1 MKKLQERL
9 KAGIDFNPKKDPCY
23 DSIVEEAETIL
34 GHVLDAA
41 EGKEVPY
48 KNFTVGGGYD
58 ERKDREIVIVRGDG
72 EDLLVMEVKDESI
85 RVQPHE
91 RHAVTLN
98 EDDEASAREI
108 FDILMKMRDQKQG
121 STFKVEEGKKA
132 MFEFM
137 KDVSKAI
144 GADVE
149 GVLAVAARAD
159 DVDGLIRREVRRT
172 AHFEQ
177 RVAEPG
183 QLLDRD
189 AAHEEDG
196 DQRRDLLGV
205 VFPGGD
211 SRQNLLCL
219 RTIHVLMFEKAV

>member
-132 MFEFM
+132 MFEFL

-149 GVLAVAARAD
+149 TPEELLKALKNRQKDNED
-159 DVDGLIRREVRRT
+159 DIEDFMR
-172 AHFEQ
+172 EQ
-177 RVAEPG
+177 RIH
-183 QLLDRD
+183 LIMHMLDC
-189 AAHEEDG
+189 
-196 DQRRDLLGV
+196 
-205 VFPGGD
+205 
-211 SRQNLLCL
+211 SR
-219 RTIHVLMFEKAV
+219 EKAEKIVENFEEAVKR

>member
-48 KNFTVGGGYD
+48 KNFTVDGGYD
-58 ERKDREIVIVRGDG
+58 EREDREIVIVRGDG

-108 FDILMKMRDQKQG
+108 FDILMKMRDQRQG

-132 MFEFM
+132 LFEFL
-137 KDVSKAI
+137 KDISKTI

-149 GVLAVAARAD
+149 TPEELLKALKAREEGNEGAIED
-159 DVDGLIRREVRRT
+159 LMR
-172 AHFEQ
+172 EQ
-177 RVAEPG
+177 RIH
-183 QLLDRD
+183 LTMHMLDC
-189 AAHEEDG
+189 
-196 DQRRDLLGV
+196 
-205 VFPGGD
+205 
-211 SRQNLLCL
+211 SR
-219 RTIHVLMFEKAV
+219 EKAEKIVKNFEEAVKR

>member
-48 KNFTVGGGYD
+48 KNLTVDGGYD
-58 ERKDREIVIVRGDG
+58 ERKDREIVIVHGDG

-98 EDDEASAREI
+98 EDDEASAREV
-108 FDILMKMRDQKQG
+108 FDILMKMRNQKQG

-132 MFEFM
+132 MFKFL
-137 KDVSKAI
+137 KDIFKAT

-149 GVLAVAARAD
+149 TLKNRQKDNED
-159 DVDGLIRREVRRT
+159 DIEDLMR
-172 AHFEQ
+172 EQ
-177 RVAEPG
+177 RIH
-183 QLLDRD
+183 LTMHMLDC
-189 AAHEEDG
+189 
-196 DQRRDLLGV
+196 
-205 VFPGGD
+205 
-211 SRQNLLCL
+211 SR
-219 RTIHVLMFEKAV
+219 EKAEKIVKNFEEAMKR

>member
-58 ERKDREIVIVRGDG
+58 ERKDREIIIVRGDG

-85 RVQPHE
+85 RVQPHG

-98 EDDEASAREI
+98 EDDEASAREV

-121 STFKVEEGKKA
+121 STFKIEEGKKA
-132 MFEFM
+132 LFEFL
-137 KDVSKAI
+137 KDVSKTI

-149 GVLAVAARAD
+149 GVETPEELLKALKNRQKENED
-159 DVDGLIRREVRRT
+159 DIEDFMR
-172 AHFEQ
+172 EQ
-177 RVAEPG
+177 RIH
-183 QLLDRD
+183 LTMHMLDC
-189 AAHEEDG
+189 
-196 DQRRDLLGV
+196 
-205 VFPGGD
+205 
-211 SRQNLLCL
+211 SR
-219 RTIHVLMFEKAV
+219 EKAEKIVENFEEAVKR

>member
-85 RVQPHE
+85 RVQPQ

-132 MFEFM
+132 MFEFL

-149 GVLAVAARAD
+149 GVETPEELLKALKNRQKDNED
-159 DVDGLIRREVRRT
+159 DIEDFMR
-172 AHFEQ
+172 EQ
-177 RVAEPG
+177 RIH
-183 QLLDRD
+183 LTMHMLDC
-189 AAHEEDG
+189 
-196 DQRRDLLGV
+196 
-205 VFPGGD
+205 
-211 SRQNLLCL
+211 SR
-219 RTIHVLMFEKAV
+219 EKAEKIVENFEEAVKR

>member
-9 KAGIDFNPKKDPCY
+9 KAGIDFNPKKGPCY

-58 ERKDREIVIVRGDG
+58 EREDREIIIVRGDG

-98 EDDEASAREI
+98 EDDEASAREV

-121 STFKVEEGKKA
+121 STFKIEEGKKA
-132 MFEFM
+132 LFEFL
-137 KDVSKAI
+137 KDVSKTI

-149 GVLAVAARAD
+149 GVETPEELLKALKNRQKDNED
-159 DVDGLIRREVRRT
+159 DIEDFTR
-172 AHFEQ
+172 EQ
-177 RVAEPG
+177 RIY
-183 QLLDRD
+183 LTMHMLDC
-189 AAHEEDG
+189 
-196 DQRRDLLGV
+196 
-205 VFPGGD
+205 
-211 SRQNLLCL
+211 SR
-219 RTIHVLMFEKAV
+219 EKAEKIVENFEEAVKR

>member
-48 KNFTVGGGYD
+48 KNFTVDGGYD
-58 ERKDREIVIVRGDG
+58 ERKDREIVVVRGDG

-108 FDILMKMRDQKQG
+108 FGILMKMRDQRQG
-121 STFKVEEGKKA
+121 STFKVKEGKKA
-132 MFEFM
+132 LFEFL
-137 KDVSKAI
+137 KDISKAI
-144 GADVE
+144 SADVE
-149 GVLAVAARAD
+149 TPEELLKALKAREEGNEGAIED
-159 DVDGLIRREVRRT
+159 LMR
-172 AHFEQ
+172 EQ
-177 RVAEPG
+177 RIH
-183 QLLDRD
+183 LTMHMLDC
-189 AAHEEDG
+189 
-196 DQRRDLLGV
+196 
-205 VFPGGD
+205 
-211 SRQNLLCL
+211 SR
-219 RTIHVLMFEKAV
+219 EKAEKIVKNFEEAVKR

>member
-108 FDILMKMRDQKQG
+108 FDILMKMRDG
-121 STFKVEEGKKA
+121 STFKVEEGN
-132 MFEFM
+132 EG
-137 KDVSKAI
+137 AI
-144 GADVE
+144 ED
-149 GVLAVAARAD
+149 LMR
-159 DVDGLIRREVRRT
+159 
-172 AHFEQ
+172 EQ
-177 RVAEPG
+177 RIH
-183 QLLDRD
+183 LTMHMLDC
-189 AAHEEDG
+189 
-196 DQRRDLLGV
+196 
-205 VFPGGD
+205 
-211 SRQNLLCL
+211 SR
-219 RTIHVLMFEKAV
+219 EKAEKIVKNFEEAVKR

>member
-58 ERKDREIVIVRGDG
+58 EGEDREIIIVRGDG

-108 FDILMKMRDQKQG
+108 SDILMKMRDR

-132 MFEFM
+132 LFEFL
-137 KDVSKAI
+137 KDISKAI

-149 GVLAVAARAD
+149 GVETPEELLKALKAREEGNEGA
-159 DVDGLIRREVRRT
+159 IR
-172 AHFEQ
+172 EQ
-177 RVAEPG
+177 RIH
-183 QLLDRD
+183 LTMHMLDC
-189 AAHEEDG
+189 
-196 DQRRDLLGV
+196 
-205 VFPGGD
+205 
-211 SRQNLLCL
+211 SR
-219 RTIHVLMFEKAV
+219 EKAEKIVKNFEEAVKR

>member
-108 FDILMKMRDQKQG
+108 FDILMKMRDQRQG

-132 MFEFM
+132 LFEFL
-137 KDVSKAI
+137 KDI

-149 GVLAVAARAD
+149 TPEEL
-159 DVDGLIRREVRRT
+159 LKEVNEGAIEDLMR
-172 AHFEQ
+172 EQ
-177 RVAEPG
+177 RIH
-183 QLLDRD
+183 LTMHMLDC
-189 AAHEEDG
+189 
-196 DQRRDLLGV
+196 
-205 VFPGGD
+205 
-211 SRQNLLCL
+211 SR
-219 RTIHVLMFEKAV
+219 EKAEKIVKNFEEAVKR

>member
-132 MFEFM
+132 LFEFL
-137 KDVSKAI
+137 KDISKAI

-149 GVLAVAARAD
+149 GVETPEELLKALKAREE
-159 DVDGLIRREVRRT
+159 GNEEIGR
-172 AHFEQ
+172 AH
-177 RVAEPG
+177 V
-183 QLLDRD
+183 
-189 AAHEEDG
+189 
-196 DQRRDLLGV
+196 
-205 VFPGGD
+205 
-211 SRQNLLCL
+211 
-219 RTIHVLMFEKAV
+219 

>member
-72 EDLLVMEVKDESI
+72 EDLLVMGVKDES
-85 RVQPHE
+85 
-91 RHAVTLN
+91 
-98 EDDEASAREI
+98 
-108 FDILMKMRDQKQG
+108 
-121 STFKVEEGKKA
+121 KA
-132 MFEFM
+132 L
-137 KDVSKAI
+137 

-149 GVLAVAARAD
+149 GVETPEELLKALKAREEGNEGAIED
-159 DVDGLIRREVRRT
+159 LMR
-172 AHFEQ
+172 EQ
-177 RVAEPG
+177 RIH
-183 QLLDRD
+183 LTMHMLDC
-189 AAHEEDG
+189 
-196 DQRRDLLGV
+196 
-205 VFPGGD
+205 
-211 SRQNLLCL
+211 SR
-219 RTIHVLMFEKAV
+219 EKAEKIVKNFEEAVKR

>member
-1 MKKLQERL
+1 MKNMLTLIVLLSSWLTVYSQESYTEAEL
-9 KAGIDFNPKKDPCY
+9 KQKC

-108 FDILMKMRDQKQG
+108 FDILMKMRDQRQG
-121 STFKVEEGKKA
+121 STFKVEEGKRA
-132 MFEFM
+132 LFEFL
-137 KDVSKAI
+137 KDISKAI
-144 GADVE
+144 GADV
-149 GVLAVAARAD
+149 
-159 DVDGLIRREVRRT
+159 
-172 AHFEQ
+172 
-177 RVAEPG
+177 
-183 QLLDRD
+183 
-189 AAHEEDG
+189 
-196 DQRRDLLGV
+196 
-205 VFPGGD
+205 
-211 SRQNLLCL
+211 
-219 RTIHVLMFEKAV
+219 

>member
-58 ERKDREIVIVRGDG
+58 ERKDREIVI
-72 EDLLVMEVKDESI
+72 
-85 RVQPHE
+85 
-91 RHAVTLN
+91 
-98 EDDEASAREI
+98 
-108 FDILMKMRDQKQG
+108 LMKMRDQRQD

-132 MFEFM
+132 LFEFL
-137 KDVSKAI
+137 KDISKAI

-149 GVLAVAARAD
+149 GVETPEELLKALKAREEGNEGAIED
-159 DVDGLIRREVRRT
+159 LMR
-172 AHFEQ
+172 EQ
-177 RVAEPG
+177 RIH
-183 QLLDRD
+183 LTMHMLDC
-189 AAHEEDG
+189 
-196 DQRRDLLGV
+196 
-205 VFPGGD
+205 
-211 SRQNLLCL
+211 SR
-219 RTIHVLMFEKAV
+219 EKAEKIVKNFEEAVKR

>member
-58 ERKDREIVIVRGDG
+58 ERKDREIIIVRGDG

-91 RHAVTLN
+91 RHAITLN
-98 EDDEASAREI
+98 EDDEASAREV
-108 FDILMKMRDQKQG
+108 FEVLMKMRDQRQ
-121 STFKVEEGKKA
+121 SPTFKVEEGKKA
-132 MFEFM
+132 LFEFL
-137 KDVSKAI
+137 KDVSEAI

-149 GVLAVAARAD
+149 GVETPEELLEALKNRQKDAED
-159 DVDGLIRREVRRT
+159 DIEGLVR
-172 AHFEQ
+172 EQ
-177 RVAEPG
+177 RIH
-183 QLLDRD
+183 LTMHMLDC
-189 AAHEEDG
+189 
-196 DQRRDLLGV
+196 
-205 VFPGGD
+205 
-211 SRQNLLCL
+211 SR
-219 RTIHVLMFEKAV
+219 EKAENIVNGYEEAVKR

>member
-58 ERKDREIVIVRGDG
+58 ERKDREIVIVRGDD

-98 EDDEASAREI
+98 EEDEASAREI

-132 MFEFM
+132 LFEFL
-137 KDVSKAI
+137 KDISKAI
-144 GADVE
+144 SADVE
-149 GVLAVAARAD
+149 TPEELLKALKAREEGNEGVIEDLMR
-159 DVDGLIRREVRRT
+159 
-172 AHFEQ
+172 EQ
-177 RVAEPG
+177 RIH
-183 QLLDRD
+183 LTMHMLDC
-189 AAHEEDG
+189 
-196 DQRRDLLGV
+196 
-205 VFPGGD
+205 
-211 SRQNLLCL
+211 SR
-219 RTIHVLMFEKAV
+219 EKAEKIVKNFEEAVKR

>member
-48 KNFTVGGGYD
+48 KNFSVDGGYD
-58 ERKDREIVIVRGDG
+58 ESKDREIVIVCGDG

-98 EDDEASAREI
+98 EDDEASAREV
-108 FDILMKMRDQKQG
+108 FDILMKMRNQKQG

-132 MFEFM
+132 MFEFL
-137 KDVSKAI
+137 KNVSKAVS
-144 GADVE
+144 ADVE
-149 GVLAVAARAD
+149 GVETPEELLKALKNRQKDNED
-159 DVDGLIRREVRRT
+159 DIEDLMR
-172 AHFEQ
+172 EQ
-177 RVAEPG
+177 RIH
-183 QLLDRD
+183 LTMHMLDC
-189 AAHEEDG
+189 
-196 DQRRDLLGV
+196 
-205 VFPGGD
+205 
-211 SRQNLLCL
+211 SR
-219 RTIHVLMFEKAV
+219 EKAEKIVKNFEEAVKR

>member
-58 ERKDREIVIVRGDG
+58 ERKDREIIIVRGDG

-132 MFEFM
+132 MFEFL

-144 GADVE
+144 GVGVE
-149 GVLAVAARAD
+149 TPEELLKALKNRQKDNED
-159 DVDGLIRREVRRT
+159 DIEDLMR
-172 AHFEQ
+172 EQ
-177 RVAEPG
+177 RIH
-183 QLLDRD
+183 LTMHMLDC
-189 AAHEEDG
+189 
-196 DQRRDLLGV
+196 
-205 VFPGGD
+205 
-211 SRQNLLCL
+211 SR
-219 RTIHVLMFEKAV
+219 EKAEKIVENFEEAVKR

>member
-48 KNFTVGGGYD
+48 KNFTVNGGYD

-91 RHAVTLN
+91 HHAVTLN

-121 STFKVEEGKKA
+121 STFKVEESKKA
-132 MFEFM
+132 MFEFL

-144 GADVE
+144 GVDVE
-149 GVLAVAARAD
+149 GVETPEELLKALKNRQKDNED
-159 DVDGLIRREVRRT
+159 DIEDFMRERRIYLT
-172 AHFEQ
+172 MHM
-177 RVAEPG
+177 
-183 QLLDRD
+183 LDC
-189 AAHEEDG
+189 
-196 DQRRDLLGV
+196 
-205 VFPGGD
+205 
-211 SRQNLLCL
+211 SR
-219 RTIHVLMFEKAV
+219 EKAEKIVENFEEAVKR

>member
-72 EDLLVMEVKDESI
+72 EDLLAMEVKDESI

-98 EDDEASAREI
+98 EEDEASAREI
-108 FDILMKMRDQKQG
+108 FDILMKMRDQRQG
-121 STFKVEEGKKA
+121 STFKVEEGI
-132 MFEFM
+132 EG
-137 KDVSKAI
+137 AI
-144 GADVE
+144 EE
-149 GVLAVAARAD
+149 GIEDLMR
-159 DVDGLIRREVRRT
+159 
-172 AHFEQ
+172 EQ
-177 RVAEPG
+177 RIH
-183 QLLDRD
+183 LTMHMLDCS
-189 AAHEEDG
+189 H
-196 DQRRDLLGV
+196 
-205 VFPGGD
+205 
-211 SRQNLLCL
+211 
-219 RTIHVLMFEKAV
+219 EKAEKIVKNFEEAVKR

>member
-34 GHVLDAA
+34 GHVLDVA

-108 FDILMKMRDQKQG
+108 FDILMKMRDQRQG

-132 MFEFM
+132 LFEFL
-137 KDVSKAI
+137 KDISKAI

-149 GVLAVAARAD
+149 TPEELLKALKAREGAIED
-159 DVDGLIRREVRRT
+159 LMR
-172 AHFEQ
+172 EQ
-177 RVAEPG
+177 RIH
-183 QLLDRD
+183 LTMHMLDC
-189 AAHEEDG
+189 
-196 DQRRDLLGV
+196 
-205 VFPGGD
+205 
-211 SRQNLLCL
+211 SR
-219 RTIHVLMFEKAV
+219 EKAEKIVKNFEEAVKR

>member
-9 KAGIDFNPKKDPCY
+9 KAGIDFNSKKDPCY

-108 FDILMKMRDQKQG
+108 FDILMKMRDQRQG

-132 MFEFM
+132 LFEFL
-137 KDVSKAI
+137 KDISKAV
-144 GADVE
+144 GAEAPEELLKALKAREE
-149 GVLAVAARAD
+149 GNEGAIEDLMR
-159 DVDGLIRREVRRT
+159 
-172 AHFEQ
+172 EQ
-177 RVAEPG
+177 RIH
-183 QLLDRD
+183 LTMHMLDC
-189 AAHEEDG
+189 
-196 DQRRDLLGV
+196 
-205 VFPGGD
+205 
-211 SRQNLLCL
+211 SR
-219 RTIHVLMFEKAV
+219 EKAEKIVKNFEEAVKR

>member
-58 ERKDREIVIVRGDG
+58 ERKDREIIIVRGDG

-85 RVQPHE
+85 RVQPHG

-98 EDDEASAREI
+98 EDDEASAREV

-121 STFKVEEGKKA
+121 STFKIEEGKKA
-132 MFEFM
+132 LFEFL
-137 KDVSKAI
+137 KDVSKTI

-149 GVLAVAARAD
+149 GVETPEELLKALKNRQKDNED
-159 DVDGLIRREVRRT
+159 DIEDFMR
-172 AHFEQ
+172 EQ
-177 RVAEPG
+177 RIH
-183 QLLDRD
+183 LTMHMLDC
-189 AAHEEDG
+189 
-196 DQRRDLLGV
+196 
-205 VFPGGD
+205 
-211 SRQNLLCL
+211 SR
-219 RTIHVLMFEKAV
+219 EKAEKIVENFEEAVKR

>member
-23 DSIVEEAETIL
+23 DSIVEEVKTIL
-34 GHVLDAA
+34 GHVLDA
-41 EGKEVPY
+41 
-48 KNFTVGGGYD
+48 
-58 ERKDREIVIVRGDG
+58 G
-72 EDLLVMEVKDESI
+72 EDLLVVEVKVEPI

-108 FDILMKMRDQKQG
+108 FDILMKMRDQRQG

-132 MFEFM
+132 LFEFL

-149 GVLAVAARAD
+149 GVETPEELLKVLKAREEGNEGAIED
-159 DVDGLIRREVRRT
+159 LMR
-172 AHFEQ
+172 EQ
-177 RVAEPG
+177 RIHFTMHM
-183 QLLDRD
+183 LDC
-189 AAHEEDG
+189 
-196 DQRRDLLGV
+196 
-205 VFPGGD
+205 
-211 SRQNLLCL
+211 SR
-219 RTIHVLMFEKAV
+219 EKAEKIVKNFEEAVKR

>member
-108 FDILMKMRDQKQG
+108 FDILMKMRDQRQG

-132 MFEFM
+132 LFEFL
-137 KDVSKAI
+137 KDISKTI

-149 GVLAVAARAD
+149 TPEELLKVLKAREEGNEGAIED
-159 DVDGLIRREVRRT
+159 LMR
-172 AHFEQ
+172 EQ
-177 RVAEPG
+177 RIH
-183 QLLDRD
+183 L
-189 AAHEEDG
+189 
-196 DQRRDLLGV
+196 
-205 VFPGGD
+205 
-211 SRQNLLCL
+211 
-219 RTIHVLMFEKAV
+219 TMHVLDCSREKAEKIVKNFEEAVKR

>member
-98 EDDEASAREI
+98 EEDEASAREI
-108 FDILMKMRDQKQG
+108 FDILMKMRDQRQG

-132 MFEFM
+132 LFEFL

-149 GVLAVAARAD
+149 GVETPEEGNEGAVEDLMR
-159 DVDGLIRREVRRT
+159 
-172 AHFEQ
+172 EQ
-177 RVAEPG
+177 RIH
-183 QLLDRD
+183 LTMHMLDC
-189 AAHEEDG
+189 
-196 DQRRDLLGV
+196 
-205 VFPGGD
+205 
-211 SRQNLLCL
+211 SR
-219 RTIHVLMFEKAV
+219 EKAEKIVKNFEEAVKR

>member
-9 KAGIDFNPKKDPCY
+9 KAGIDFNPKKDSCY

-41 EGKEVPY
+41 EGKKVPY

-108 FDILMKMRDQKQG
+108 FDILMEMRDQRQG

-132 MFEFM
+132 LFEFL
-137 KDVSKAI
+137 KDISKAV

-149 GVLAVAARAD
+149 TPEELLKALKATEEGNEGAVED
-159 DVDGLIRREVRRT
+159 LMREQHIHLT
-172 AHFEQ
+172 MHM
-177 RVAEPG
+177 
-183 QLLDRD
+183 LDC
-189 AAHEEDG
+189 
-196 DQRRDLLGV
+196 
-205 VFPGGD
+205 
-211 SRQNLLCL
+211 SR
-219 RTIHVLMFEKAV
+219 EKAEKIVKNFEEAVKR

>member
-9 KAGIDFNPKKDPCY
+9 KAGIDFNPEKDPCY
-23 DSIVEEAETIL
+23 DSIVEETETIL

-58 ERKDREIVIVRGDG
+58 EKKDREIIIVRGDG
-72 EDLLVMEVKDESI
+72 KDLLVMEVKDESI

-91 RHAVTLN
+91 RHAITLN
-98 EDDEASAREI
+98 EDDEASAREV

-132 MFEFM
+132 MFEFL

-149 GVLAVAARAD
+149 GVETPEELLKALKNRQKD
-159 DVDGLIRREVRRT
+159 NEDNIEDFMR
-172 AHFEQ
+172 EQ
-177 RVAEPG
+177 RIH
-183 QLLDRD
+183 LTMHMLDC
-189 AAHEEDG
+189 
-196 DQRRDLLGV
+196 
-205 VFPGGD
+205 
-211 SRQNLLCL
+211 SR
-219 RTIHVLMFEKAV
+219 EKAEKIVENFEEAVKR

>member
-9 KAGIDFNPKKDPCY
+9 KAGIDFNPEKDPCY
-23 DSIVEEAETIL
+23 DSIVEETETIL

-58 ERKDREIVIVRGDG
+58 EKEDREIIIVRGDG

-91 RHAVTLN
+91 RHAITLN
-98 EDDEASAREI
+98 EDDEASAREV

-132 MFEFM
+132 MFEFL
-137 KDVSKAI
+137 KDASKAI

-149 GVLAVAARAD
+149 GVETPEELLKALKNRQKD
-159 DVDGLIRREVRRT
+159 NEDNIEDFMR
-172 AHFEQ
+172 EQ
-177 RVAEPG
+177 RIH
-183 QLLDRD
+183 LTMHMLDC
-189 AAHEEDG
+189 
-196 DQRRDLLGV
+196 
-205 VFPGGD
+205 
-211 SRQNLLCL
+211 SR
-219 RTIHVLMFEKAV
+219 EKAEKIVKNFEEAVKR

>member
-98 EDDEASAREI
+98 EEDEASAREI
-108 FDILMKMRDQKQG
+108 FDILMKMRDQRQG

-132 MFEFM
+132 LFEFL
-137 KDVSKAI
+137 KDISKAI
-144 GADVE
+144 GVDVE
-149 GVLAVAARAD
+149 TPEELLKVLKAREEGNEGAIED
-159 DVDGLIRREVRRT
+159 LMR
-172 AHFEQ
+172 EQ
-177 RVAEPG
+177 RIH
-183 QLLDRD
+183 LTMHMLDC
-189 AAHEEDG
+189 
-196 DQRRDLLGV
+196 
-205 VFPGGD
+205 
-211 SRQNLLCL
+211 SR
-219 RTIHVLMFEKAV
+219 EKAEKIVKNFEEAVKR

>member
-132 MFEFM
+132 MFEFL

-149 GVLAVAARAD
+149 TPEELLKALKNRQKDNED
-159 DVDGLIRREVRRT
+159 DIEDFMR
-172 AHFEQ
+172 EQ
-177 RVAEPG
+177 RIH
-183 QLLDRD
+183 LTMHMLDC
-189 AAHEEDG
+189 
-196 DQRRDLLGV
+196 
-205 VFPGGD
+205 
-211 SRQNLLCL
+211 SR
-219 RTIHVLMFEKAV
+219 EKAEKIVKNFEEAVKR

>member
-98 EDDEASAREI
+98 EEDEASAREI
-108 FDILMKMRDQKQG
+108 FDILMKMRDQRQG

-132 MFEFM
+132 LFEFL
-137 KDVSKAI
+137 KDI

-149 GVLAVAARAD
+149 TPEELLKALKAREEGNEGAIED
-159 DVDGLIRREVRRT
+159 LMR
-172 AHFEQ
+172 EQ
-177 RVAEPG
+177 RIHLAMHM
-183 QLLDRD
+183 LDCFR
-189 AAHEEDG
+189 
-196 DQRRDLLGV
+196 
-205 VFPGGD
+205 
-211 SRQNLLCL
+211 
-219 RTIHVLMFEKAV
+219 EKAEKIVKNFEEAVKR